1 MKYNKLKQYLRQ
13 NKPRKNGLPGTYSIR
28 LLWLYDRRMAPKKIE
43 RGLGTN
49 IESEALQ
56 RASLLLRFLY
66 SLGYQVS
73 NRLRVS
79 VPKGKSVPLKKALP
93 DYEPEVGK
101 LPLFAQNWDNLPPFP
116 SVDVGCGHQ

>member
-79 VPKGKSVPLKKALP
+79 VPNGKSVPLKKALP

-101 LPLFAQNWDNLPPFP
+101 LPLFAQNWDNLPPFS